1 METELRF
8 ARKPRSWPPA
18 QGGSEDQLREA
29 LRRLEDVTRV
39 VTDWV
44 FETDS
49 EGHLTFVSERVF
61 EALYRLPAELRGKK
75 FSEFGEFVDGEKEAD
90 DGIARRAFRD
100 RPFLT
105 RARDGEERICLI
117 SAVPVYDERSGLF
130 RGVCGTV
137 RDITEE
143 RRAEAGVRR
152 LITAVEELTDALALW
167 DADDRLVVAN
177 ARFRAMYAPLGDVLN
192 AGIDHATLI
201 QSAVE
206 AELYPDAESDA
217 GHELLVDH
225 NTVSERRFEVRFG
238 PSSVLLVRERRL
250 PDGGI
255 VTVATDIT
263 ESREAQRQL
272 EETAEK
278 HKQFASDVAH
288 ELRTPLAVLRTNL
301 DNLGDHPGA
310 ADLRAEVDAMAR
322 MIEQMLIATR
332 ADFLS
337 IDGEAETDLCRAAV
351 NVATNVGAI
360 AIKQGRSIEVD
371 APDTPVIVRGD
382 GGAIEQA
389 VRNLVENALKY
400 GGDGTT
406 ISIKVKPNHKIMVI
420 DRGPGVPKELRER
433 VFERF
438 VRADRRGSGA
448 GLGLSIVRRIAEA
461 HGATVSVTDTPGG
474 GATFSICFET

>member
-18 QGGSEDQLREA
+18 EGGSEDQLREA

-49 EGHLTFVSERVF
+49 EGRLTFVSERVF
-61 EALYRLPAELRGKK
+61 EALYRLPAELRGKR
-75 FSEFGEFVDGEKEAD
+75 FAEFGEFVDGEVEPD
-90 DGIARRAFRD
+90 GGIARRAFRD

-117 SAVPVYDERSGLF
+117 SAVPVYDDRSGLF

-152 LITAVEELTDALALW
+152 LVTAVEELTDALALW

-177 ARFRAMYAPLGDVLN
+177 ARFRAMYAPVGDVLD
-192 AGIDHATLI
+192 AGVGYQALIRAAIDAG
-201 QSAVE
+201 
-206 AELYPDAESDA
+206 LYPQAGPDELDA
-217 GHELLVDH
+217 LQVDH
-225 NTVSERRFEVRFG
+225 GSVTERRFEIHFG
-238 PSSVLLVRERRL
+238 PSSVLLIRERRL
-250 PDGGI
+250 EDGGV

-272 EETAEK
+272 EKTAEK

-288 ELRTPLAVLRTNL
+288 ELRTPLAVFRSNL
-301 DNLGDHPGA
+301 DNLGDYPGA
-310 ADLRAEVDAMAR
+310 GDLRSEVDAMAR
-322 MIEQMLIATR
+322 MVEQMLTATR

-337 IDGEAETDLCRAAV
+337 IDDAAEFDLGRAAV
-351 NVATNVGAI
+351 QVATALGAI
-360 AIKQGRSIEVD
+360 AIKQGRPVEVD
-371 APDTPVIVRGD
+371 APDTPVMVQGD

-389 VRNLVENALKY
+389 LRNLVENALKY
-400 GGDGTT
+400 GAEQSIIT
-406 ISIKVKPNHKIMVI
+406 IKVDPDNRIHVI
-420 DRGPGVPKELRER
+420 DRGPGVAPEQRER
-433 VFERF
+433 IFERF
-438 VRADRRGSGA
+438 VRADRKGSGA

-461 HGATVSVTDTPGG
+461 HGATVSVGETPGG
-474 GATFSICFET
+474 GATFSINFKV